1 MSRVTGRIRALVDGN
16 EWEIEMRPEGLRGR
30 ILRSRK
36 KKDYRLSPTEIVDR
50 MTGQYRFEMK

>member
-1 MSRVTGRIRALVDGN
+1 MSRVTGRIRTMVDGK

-36 KKDYRLSPTEIVDR
+36 KKDYRLSPTEIVDQ
-50 MTGQYRFEMK
+50 MTGQYWFEMK